1 MKKIVFLSLFVCAA
15 SLASFSQHWMRDL
28 YLRAETEEIT
38 FQDMKGAFSDWSYGR
53 DLSKIKGWRS
63 FKRWEWFYEQRAY
76 PGNTIPDQMIHYREL
91 MKVIE
96 SGTVC
101 LKTNGSWTSMSP
113 ATLPPSPDPQS
124 IHGMGRINCIAFH
137 PTDTFTFWIGASQ
150 GGVWKT
156 TDGGSTW
163 LPLTDNLPVMAVSDI
178 AVNPLD
184 PDVIFL
190 STGDI
195 EYIGYNTIAAGRP
208 VQFGAGLLKTVD
220 GGATWDTT
228 GLNYLPSQGQVTL
241 LRRVFI
247 HPTDTNR
254 IVAGGVNGIFV
265 SDDGGV
271 SWTQTQTGVFID
283 LDQNPDNPNT
293 IFAMGYYQ
301 PGFSGSGAR
310 MYKTTDFGQ
319 TWTELITTIPVTGSV
334 LRTEIAIAPS
344 DTNCIYA
351 LSCSYSGGFNSFHRS
366 LDGGA
371 NWEKVASRQAAD
383 QAPNMLGWADGDYFG
398 FAFPGVPP
406 DTTGQGTYDLTLIVD
421 PADKDKIFSG
431 GVNVWGST
439 NGGVGGGSSTWN
451 VASMWLGYFGPSA
464 HADQHCM
471 AYHPLTGELFLGGD
485 GGLYKTDSLQL
496 GNLDEIINCINLIT
510 FEIIPGCYEL
520 PTDWT
525 YLSHGVHNT
534 EFYRLG
540 LSRADKDMIVGG
552 TQDNGT
558 YLYKNNAWLN
568 TYGGDGMEAML
579 HHTNPNV
586 IYATNYNGALSKST
600 DGGLT
605 YTSGIEGPITGAG
618 ETGDWVT
625 PFVMDPLNPEIL
637 YAGFNNVWK
646 SEDGG
651 ANWTKISTFGNI
663 QNLRALAVAPTAPWY
678 IYASRASSIY
688 KTENGGNDWQ
698 SISTGLPM
706 AQAML
711 TYIAVDYY
719 NPETVWVT
727 FSGFQVGKK
736 VYRSTDAGA
745 NWVNISHNLPNVPAS
760 CIVHQAGFNSNSDTL
775 NGLYVGTDIG
785 VFYTNDSLLQTAE
798 PWILFNGGLP
808 GVIINELEI
817 QYEAQKIVAASY
829 GRGIWESPLYEETTV
844 EALNIG
850 KPQIYQP
857 VFSVFPNPADDVL
870 NIVINTSVPGK
881 MVVDIFDLQGKKLMS
896 TEFFCTDSF
905 QGSIDIS
912 SLPSGSYFVKTRNG
926 NTDFSAS
933 VNIVR

>member
-1 MKKIVFLSLFVCAA
+1 MKKIVLISFIICAGA
-15 SLASFSQHWMRDL
+15 LASYSQHWMRDL
-28 YLRAETEEIT
+28 YQKAETEEIT
-38 FQDMKGAFSDWSYGR
+38 FQDMKGAFSEWSYDR

-63 FKRWEWFYEQRAY
+63 YKRWEWFYEQRAY
-76 PGNTIPDQMIHYREL
+76 PGTTIPDQMAHYHEL
-91 MKVIE
+91 MKIVQ
-96 SGTVC
+96 SGAVC

-113 ATLPPSPDPQS
+113 ASLPPSPDPQS
-124 IHGMGRINCIAFH
+124 IHGMGRINCITFH
-137 PTDTFTFWIGASQ
+137 PTDSFTFWIGASQ

-156 TDGGSTW
+156 TDGGNSW
-163 LPLTDNLPVMAVSDI
+163 VPLTDNLPVMAVSDI

-184 PDVIFL
+184 PDVIYL

-208 VQFGAGLLKTVD
+208 VQFGSGLLKTIN
-220 GGATWDTT
+220 GGMTWDTT
-228 GLNYLPSQGQVTL
+228 GLNFLPSQGQVTL

-254 IVAGGVNGIFV
+254 LVAGGANGVFV
-265 SDDGGV
+265 SDDGGE
-271 SWTQTQTGVFID
+271 SWTQTQAGVFID
-283 LDQNPDNPNT
+283 LKQNPENPKT

-301 PGFSGSGAR
+301 PGFAGSGAK
-310 MYKTTDFGQ
+310 MYKTTDFGD
-319 TWTELITTIPVTGSV
+319 TWTELTTTIPVTGVV
-334 LRTEIAIAPS
+334 LRTELAIAPS

-366 LDGGA
+366 LDAGVT
-371 NWEKVASRQAAD
+371 WEKVASRKAPEKV
-383 QAPNMLGWADGDYFG
+383 PNMLGWADGDYFG

-421 PADKDKIFSG
+421 PADKDKVYTG
-431 GVNVWGST
+431 GVNLWGST
-439 NGGVGGGSSTWN
+439 NGGLGGDSSTWN
-451 VASMWLGYFGPSA
+451 VASMWLGYFGASV

-485 GGLYKTDSLQL
+485 GGLYKTDSLKL
-496 GNLDEIINCINLIT
+496 GNLDAVISCINLIT
-510 FEIIPGCYEL
+510 FEIIPGCYTL

-525 YLSHGVHNT
+525 FLSNGVHNT

-568 TYGGDGMEAML
+568 TFGGDGMEAML

-586 IYATNYNGALSKST
+586 IYATNYNGALNKSV
-600 DGGLT
+600 DGGLS
-605 YTSGIEGPITGAG
+605 YTSGLEEPITATG

-625 PFVMDPLNPEIL
+625 PFVMDPWNAEVL

-646 SEDGG
+646 SENGG
-651 ANWTKISTFGNI
+651 TSWTKISTFGNV
-663 QNLRALAVAPTAPWY
+663 QNIRALAVAPTSPWY
-678 IYASRASSIY
+678 IYASRPGGIY
-688 KTENGGNDWQ
+688 KTANAGTDWQ
-698 SISTGLPM
+698 NISAGLPL
-706 AQAML
+706 AQALL

-719 NPETVWVT
+719 DPQTVWVT
-727 FSGFQVGKK
+727 FSGFKDDKK
-736 VYRSTDAGA
+736 VYKSTDAGA
-745 NWVNISHNLPNVPAS
+745 TWVNISHNLPNVPAN
-760 CIVHQAGFNSNSDTL
+760 CIVQQAGFNSHGDTL

-785 VFYTNDSLLQTAE
+785 VFYTNDSLLLTAE
-798 PWILFNGGLP
+798 PWVLFNGGLP

-817 QYEAQKIVAASY
+817 QYEAQKIVAATY

-850 KPQIYQP
+850 KPQAYQP
-857 VFSVFPNPADDVL
+857 VFTVFPNPAADIL
-870 NIVINTSVPGK
+870 NISISNPAQDKV
-881 MVVDIFDLQGKKLMS
+881 VVDVFDLQGKKLIS
-896 TEFFCTDSF
+896 KQFDSNASF
-905 QGSIDIS
+905 QESIDIS
-912 SLPSGSYFVKTRNG
+912 FLAAGSYFVKTHNG
-926 NTDFSAS
+926 NTDFGALL
-933 VNIVR
+933 NIVR